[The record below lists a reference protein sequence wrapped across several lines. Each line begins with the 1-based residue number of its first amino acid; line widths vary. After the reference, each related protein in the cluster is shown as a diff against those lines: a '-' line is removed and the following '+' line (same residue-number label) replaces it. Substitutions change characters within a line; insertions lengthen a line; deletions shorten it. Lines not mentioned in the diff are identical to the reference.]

1 MPRGRFDKVF
11 DKQFK
16 IYIDYA
22 HTPDALKNVFIGLQ
36 KLKKK
41 KSIRTHRLWWQQRLR
56 EKKFNDKNC
65 T

>member
-36 KLKKK
+36 KIKK
-41 KSIRTHRLWWQQRLR
+41 KSICTHRLWWQQRLR